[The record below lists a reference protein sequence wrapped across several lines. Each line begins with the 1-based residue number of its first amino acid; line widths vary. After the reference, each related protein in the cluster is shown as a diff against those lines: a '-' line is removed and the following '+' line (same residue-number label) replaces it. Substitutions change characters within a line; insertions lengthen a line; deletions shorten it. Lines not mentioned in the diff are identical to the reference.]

1 MALLPL
7 SIGIAVVSMAIVAAL
22 ARRFGQAPMELVLR
36 RMTYG

>member
-22 ARRFGQAPMELVLR
+22 ARRFGQAQMELVLR
-36 RMTYG
+36 RVTYG